1 MAAHVNFDLDDAYD
15 DAGINKD
22 GARPL
27 ARLGSG
33 GGEPLCGVIRR
44 GGEVNTIGEAH
55 GAAAELCRKLAQRS
69 AQGWA
74 ASSKGDLVGVV
85 KVTAD
90 TAAAVVVAGTTKAVA
105 TTARA
110 QRACENLLDNAT
122 KLDTTGDGA
131 WCVAC
136 GDAAK
141 KLEPC
146 AGRGCAAILCGRCQ
160 NAQKRCP
167 GCKSKADARR
177 KVLQRWAKEATK
189 RPALDAL
196 ARAFGHF
203 SVDGSVT
210 RDAFPSLV
218 VASLGTEAV
227 YEDDDPVLRDAFDA
241 CDADG
246 DGLVDLHD
254 VVDCVEIKIYGA
266 FVLNRRVDL
275 HAIDAALAR
284 WRGNAGSSPLEGAST
299 SPRNDLVKSFRVHPT
314 HWLISTLQRAA

>member
-1 MAAHVNFDLDDAYD
+1 MAAHVQFDLDDAYD
-15 DAGINKD
+15 DAGNNKD

-33 GGEPLCGVIRR
+33 CGEPLCGVIRR
-44 GGEVNTIGEAH
+44 GGEVRTIGEAH
-55 GAAAELCRKLAQRS
+55 GAAAELCSKLAQRS

-74 ASSKGDLVGVV
+74 ASSRGDLVGVV
-85 KVTAD
+85 RVTAD
-90 TAAAVVVAGTTKAVA
+90 TAAAVVVDAAGRRASLTTKAVA

-110 QRACENLLDNAT
+110 QRACENLLDDPK

-136 GDAAK
+136 GDATK

-167 GCKSKADARR
+167 GCKSKADTRR

-241 CDADG
+241 CDGDG

-254 VVDCVEIKIYGA
+254 VVD
-266 FVLNRRVDL
+266 RV
-275 HAIDAALAR
+275 
-284 WRGNAGSSPLEGAST
+284 
-299 SPRNDLVKSFRVHPT
+299 
-314 HWLISTLQRAA
+314 

>member
-1 MAAHVNFDLDDAYD
+1 
-15 DAGINKD
+15 
-22 GARPL
+22 
-27 ARLGSG
+27 
-33 GGEPLCGVIRR
+33 
-44 GGEVNTIGEAH
+44 
-55 GAAAELCRKLAQRS
+55 
-69 AQGWA
+69 
-74 ASSKGDLVGVV
+74 LVGVV

-90 TAAAVVVAGTTKAVA
+90 TAAAVVVDAAGRRASLTEKAVA

-110 QRACENLLDNAT
+110 QRACENLLDDPK
-122 KLDTTGDGA
+122 KLDASGDGA

-160 NAQKRCP
+160 TAQKRCP
-167 GCKSKADARR
+167 GCKSKADTRR

-218 VASLGTEAV
+218 IASLGTEAV

-241 CDADG
+241 CDGDG

-254 VVDCVEIKIYGA
+254 VVDCAEIKIYGA

-284 WRGNAGSSPLEGAST
+284 WRGGARCAPDTLIDFHTGGRLAHEECPEDDEGSGDDSVSSL
-299 SPRNDLVKSFRVHPT
+299 
-314 HWLISTLQRAA
+314 AAER